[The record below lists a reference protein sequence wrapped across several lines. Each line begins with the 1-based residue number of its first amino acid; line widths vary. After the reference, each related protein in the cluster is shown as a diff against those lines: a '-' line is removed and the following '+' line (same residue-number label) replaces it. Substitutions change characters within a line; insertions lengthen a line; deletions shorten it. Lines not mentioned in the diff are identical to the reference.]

1 MAKKFYTGIQMLG
14 GTLTGL
20 PDPSAATDAV
30 NLQTL
35 QSFVRGMIIKDAVDA
50 AATSNINLSAPGASI
65 DGVTLTNPSRVLLMG
80 QTTPSQNGIYDWTG
94 AAAALTRS
102 NDADGSGQQGSEL
115 RGGTTVY
122 VTAGT
127 ANGDKAFVITT
138 PNGDVTI
145 GTDAITWSQFG
156 GGGTTYS
163 AGNGLQLISTTFSVL
178 LDSNSGLLVSGTGL
192 KIDPSVVARKYAANV
207 GNGSST
213 SIAVTH
219 NLATRDVV
227 VSVHDASTFEE
238 VEVDV
243 VKTDANNVTLTFA
256 TAPSSNAFRVTVI
269 G

>member
-1 MAKKFYTGIQMLG
+1 MAKKFYTGIQLLG
-14 GTLTGL
+14 GTVTGL

-35 QSFVRGMIIKDAVDA
+35 QSFIRGMVIKDAVDA
-50 AATSNINLSAPGASI
+50 AASSNINLASPGASI
-65 DGVTLTNPSRVLLMG
+65 DGVTLSNPSRVLLMG
-80 QTTPSQNGIYDWTG
+80 QTDQTQNGIYDWTASG
-94 AAAALTRS
+94 SPLTRS
-102 NDADGSGQQGSEL
+102 SDADGSGSQGSEL

-138 PNGDVTI
+138 PNGDVAI

-163 AGNGLQLISTTFSVL
+163 AGNGLQLIGTTFSVL
-178 LDSNSGLLVSGTGL
+178 LDSNSGLSVSGTGL
-192 KIDPSVVARKYAANV
+192 KVDTSVMARKYAQNV

-238 VEVDV
+238 VVCDV
-243 VKTDANNVTLTFA
+243 TKTDTNTVTLGFA
-256 TAPSSNAFRVTVI
+256 TAPSSNSFRVTVI